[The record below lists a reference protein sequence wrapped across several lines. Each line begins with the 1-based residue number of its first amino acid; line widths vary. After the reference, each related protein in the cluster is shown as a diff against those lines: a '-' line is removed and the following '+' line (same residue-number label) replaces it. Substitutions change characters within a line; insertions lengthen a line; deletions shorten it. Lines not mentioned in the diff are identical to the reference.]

1 MRTKIF
7 CAALLAPLFSLFCA
21 VAGAALPAAID
32 KAVLSTYP
40 PAVAHKALKSAHAEP
55 DPAKLRGF
63 VVVEKGGVPAE
74 RARYFISFQE
84 YDYRGVVVD
93 LSKEGA
99 VSTRRGKI
107 YTYLKRGD
115 VMAVAGVESFGRTIY
130 LKLISAGVY
139 VPGERSGDKHFSR
152 VTVMLGFEF
161 PKEVFKADDADAVIQ
176 AMGEWLKPFPNADA
190 AEAYAK
196 GIRAAPA
203 VVAAPATPEASA
215 ENKAGKA
222 IKAGKAKGAPAVPEP
237 QSATDEAAAAEE
249 AQRMKAL
256 EEKIDAAKKQ
266 MDEAEEQMKMLRE
279 EQKKLK

>member
-7 CAALLAPLFSLFCA
+7 CAAPLALSFSLFCA

-32 KAVLSTYP
+32 KAVISTYP
-40 PAVAHKALKSAHAEP
+40 PAVAHKALKTAYAEP

-203 VVAAPATPEASA
+203 VVAAPATETSEANA
-215 ENKAGKA
+215 EKKAG
-222 IKAGKAKGAPAVPEP
+222 KAGKAKGAPAVPEA

-249 AQRMKAL
+249 SQRMKAL